1 MASTTSSLT
10 LKQHQTWSYFSAFIL
25 LGMLLASLGP
35 TLPFLAKQ
43 LSVSMGMVS
52 WLFSARSLGCFVASL
67 SVGHIYDRFAGHR
80 VLMLALVGSSLGLF
94 LTPFISNFWLIVG
107 LFLLIGYIEGA
118 IDIGGN
124 SLLVWVH
131 GTKVAPYMN
140 ALHFFFGL
148 GAFFAPLL
156 VAWLL
161 RFDNSLF
168 LIYGLM
174 ALLPLPLVFFLW
186 GLESPRIVQSPK
198 EDDTPMNKRFVFLV
212 ASVFFLY
219 AGAEIS
225 FGGWIFSF
233 SSLQNL
239 ASDEASAYL
248 TSAFWLAFTIGRLIS
263 VPLANRLLPKTL
275 MLYSFVLALIALLV
289 MNVYTS
295 YLSTFL
301 VSLAVGLGM
310 AAIFPSLLSFAERRM
325 TLSAKVTAR
334 FFTGVSLA
342 GMIVPLSIGYLIDSE
357 GLSYQAIPLMIGSSM
372 LLAFLIFLVLL
383 RQPANKA

>member
-52 WLFSARSLGCFVASL
+52 WLFSARSLGYFVASL

-186 GLESPRIVQSPK
+186 GLESPTIVQSPK